1 MSYPDGKIT
10 IRAFSEAN
18 AARCETAYHDVADWN
33 ALEWAGCAAGEVGE
47 AANLCKKLRRKG
59 RDHQGTDVERQAI
72 GKEIA
77 DAVTYLD
84 LLATALGMN
93 LDEILVA
100 KFNEVSERI
109 GYITPGMEN
118 GGRLYAR
125 Y

>member
-1 MSYPDGKIT
+1 MSYGEDKIT
-10 IRAFSEAN
+10 IREFSTAN
-18 AARCETAYHDVADWN
+18 AARCESEYHDAADWN
-33 ALEWAGCAAGEVGE
+33 PLEWAGCAAGEVGE
-47 AANLCKKLRRKG
+47 AANLCKKR
-59 RDHQGTDVERQAI
+59 EAI

-84 LLATALGMN
+84 LLSTALGFN

-109 GYITPGMEN
+109 GYIEPGTEN
-118 GGRLYAR
+118 GNRLYAR